1 MERKTSKALLRAR
14 TASLENI
21 LFNVEQVELTPN
33 REQFTEYDFGGQ
45 YASIIYCPS
54 MNKVLHLS
62 GRNYQLITNE
72 QLIMPIYDKL
82 QSMFGESGFDVS
94 CMSEDDRRFSARF
107 VLKDKVIEVAQKDY
121 VNLMIE
127 VQNSYDGSLRHSLGL
142 SYFRQVCTNGLMA
155 WRKETALDNKHVSDY
170 VPNLEIIIKRLDELD
185 NSLQQFRK
193 LTERRVSSK
202 EIDGI
207 MEKLREFK
215 HNDSFPKKLLS
226 EVSMKV
232 HQEVEQ
238 LNSEPNAWILYN
250 GFNNIL
256 NHHPSVG
263 LAMDIKERVDRNV
276 LRLIRQELSL
286 N

>member
-45 YASIIYCPS
+45 YASVIYCPS

-127 VQNSYDGSLRHSLGL
+127 VQNSYDGSLRHSLAL

-185 NSLQQFRK
+185 ISLQQFRK

-202 EIDGI
+202 EMDGI

-215 HNDSFPKKLLS
+215 NNDSFPKKLLS